1 MGEKIRTSN
10 FRAVHLVRI
19 PSAAAASQRARDT
32 GMSSRAGH
40 CLRQTAR
47 YPALRCARRHAGRRV
62 ELPPPPR
69 ATPVNRRLSGAAA
82 AVEPAAEPSPPPAVV
97 WEGPKLEQIPRGSFF
112 SFLRE
117 YGQWERAAEQP
128 ALSCSTTGRTLTFR
142 DLERRVASAAAALAR
157 EGFGRGEHGARGS
170 FLFFSR
176 ALSSAMPRRQSHFNR
191 RHLRIID

>member
-1 MGEKIRTSN
+1 M
-10 FRAVHLVRI
+10 
-19 PSAAAASQRARDT
+19 
-32 GMSSRAGH
+32 
-40 CLRQTAR
+40 
-47 YPALRCARRHAGRRV
+47 
-62 ELPPPPR
+62 
-69 ATPVNRRLSGAAA
+69 
-82 AVEPAAEPSPPPAVV
+82 EPAAEPSPPPAVV

-142 DLERRVASAAAALAR
+142 DLERRVASAAAAFAR

-176 ALSSAMPRRQSHFNR
+176 ALSRPCLDANHISIADIYGS
-191 RHLRIID
+191 LIDVHPARSLHST